1 MEFVVNLDQELWEK
15 KDKTQRVQ
23 QTVNTATPPNK
34 LQTQT
39 TKNSTAIAAKTGITF
54 VYLQSEK

>member
-23 QTVNTATPPNK
+23 QTVTPPNK